1 MLPRVLSIAFTEL
14 FDAFATERRLLKNV
28 VGRKV
33 DFRGWSGVLASDFW
47 NRPGMYP
54 DFRSCCDVSI
64 VRSTTDRR
72 WFQFV
77 WHQLAFVS
85 SVICVKSNCDLRGGD
100 TLTVELRRVLSGVL
114 REPGKSD
121 AFVSRGLSKAI
132 LAMQLRLKARYTVC

>member
-1 MLPRVLSIAFTEL
+1 MLSRVLSIAFTEL
-14 FDAFATERRLLKNV
+14 CDAFATERRLLKMLLV
-28 VGRKV
+28 VKWISV
-33 DFRGWSGVLASDFW
+33 DGQEVSASDFW
-47 NRPGMYP
+47 NRPGMHP

-72 WFQFV
+72 WVQFE

-85 SVICVKSNCDLRGGD
+85 SVVCDKSNCDLRGGD